1 MAQKDKDISLK
12 DKDTTPKDKDI
23 KRTSSQI
30 MELKDL
36 ISGPLAAT
44 IDADSIAA
52 RRYLSY
58 LMELAFDSYD
68 KDTGKVGKLRMLE
81 FNYTSQDVGGGKVQ
95 KVSIPLLT
103 LVPLPLLQV
112 KEADFD
118 FDIQIVDALSA
129 DKDATFSLRN
139 GKSPNEDM
147 EAEGVK
153 LRVQMAEAKAD
164 AAHKSS
170 TQQSLTANMRV
181 KVRME
186 QADMPGGLANLL
198 HLITN
203 NMLMEEVEAE
213 QKKQRVKKVE
223 YQEKEADDDE

>member
-1 MAQKDKDISLK
+1 MP
-12 DKDTTPKDKDI
+12 TERNI
-23 KRTSSQI
+23 KQTSSQV

-36 ISGPLAAT
+36 ISGPLTAT

-68 KDTGKVGKLRMLE
+68 KETGKVGKLRMLE
-81 FNYTSQDVGGGKVQ
+81 FTYQSHDLEGNHLQHVK
-95 KVSIPLLT
+95 IPLLT

-129 DKDATFSLRN
+129 DTDATFSLKN
-139 GKSPNEDM
+139 GASPKGKEP
-147 EAEGVK
+147 EGVK
-153 LRVQMAEAKAD
+153 LRVSMASAKTKD
-164 AAHKSS
+164 TRKSG
-170 TQQSLTANMRV
+170 QHQSLTANMKV

-198 HLITN
+198 HLTTN
-203 NMLMEEVEAE
+203 NLQVETMEEG
-213 QKKQRVKKVE
+213 
-223 YQEKEADDDE
+223 KEASHDE

>member
-1 MAQKDKDISLK
+1 MP
-12 DKDTTPKDKDI
+12 TGKDI
-23 KRTSSQI
+23 KRTSSQV

-44 IDADSIAA
+44 IDADSIAT

-58 LMELAFDSYD
+58 LMELAFESYD
-68 KDTGKVGKLRMLE
+68 KETGKVGELRMLE
-81 FNYTSQDVGGGKVQ
+81 FNYQSHDVDGTHQQQVK
-95 KVSIPLLT
+95 IPLLT

-129 DKDATFSLRN
+129 DTDATFSLKK
-139 GKSPNEDM
+139 GATPQEKV
-147 EAEGVK
+147 EGS
-153 LRVQMAEAKAD
+153 R
-164 AAHKSS
+164 KSS
-170 TQQSLTANMRV
+170 SQQSLTANMKV

-198 HLITN
+198 HLTTN
-203 NMLMEEVEAE
+203 NLQMEAVEE
-213 QKKQRVKKVE
+213 G
-223 YQEKEADDDE
+223 KEANHDE

>member
-1 MAQKDKDISLK
+1 MP
-12 DKDTTPKDKDI
+12 TGKDI
-23 KRTSSQI
+23 KRTSSQV

-44 IDADSIAA
+44 IDADSIAT
-52 RRYLSY
+52 RRYLNY

-68 KDTGKVGKLRMLE
+68 KETGKVGELRMLE
-81 FNYTSQDVGGGKVQ
+81 FTYRSHDVEGNRQQHVK
-95 KVSIPLLT
+95 IPLLT

-129 DKDATFSLRN
+129 DTDATFSLKN
-139 GKSPNEDM
+139 GAAPKDKA
-147 EAEGVK
+147 AEGVK
-153 LRVQMAEAKAD
+153 LRVSMA
-164 AAHKSS
+164 S
-170 TQQSLTANMRV
+170 TKTENSRKDGLRQSLSANMKV

-198 HLITN
+198 HLTTN
-203 NMLMEEVEAE
+203 NLLMETIEERKETEHAE
-213 QKKQRVKKVE
+213 S
-223 YQEKEADDDE
+223 